1 MMVPPQKNIFLLLYC
16 IIFDNKFLL
25 ILRNSKLLSINFL
38 CVTLSHMSI
47 AAGVILSIALQQ
59 VDAAPDTQGT
69 AQTDHDRL
77 QSIDCT
83 VEKFHKVLTFCRLF
97 CGTPNCF
104 FKKCRLIRRLHLH
117 PTGRFRTGQNFRPV
131 RLPAAVSGA
140 DWIRTCPHQ
149 RYSFCPHLQGTCS
162 AGAL

>member
-1 MMVPPQKNIFLLLYC
+1 MSKNYIVFDSMMVPPQKNIFLLLYC

-69 AQTDHDRL
+69 AQTDHAGL
-77 QSIDCT
+77 QSIDCA

-97 CGTPNCF
+97 CGT
-104 FKKCRLIRRLHLH
+104 
-117 PTGRFRTGQNFRPV
+117 
-131 RLPAAVSGA
+131 
-140 DWIRTCPHQ
+140 
-149 RYSFCPHLQGTCS
+149 
-162 AGAL
+162 

>member
-47 AAGVILSIALQQ
+47 AAGVILSVALQQ

-69 AQTDHDRL
+69 AQTNHDGL
-77 QSIDCT
+77 QSIDCA

-97 CGTPNCF
+97 CGTQKF
-104 FKKCRLIRRLHLH
+104 FQKMPPHSAAASSSDRSISYRSKLSSCA
-117 PTGRFRTGQNFRPV
+117 TTCCRFRRRVDKNLSTSKVFF
-131 RLPAAVSGA
+131 LSASA
-140 DWIRTCPHQ
+140 
-149 RYSFCPHLQGTCS
+149 RYL
-162 AGAL
+162 

>member
-1 MMVPPQKNIFLLLYC
+1 MSKNYIVFDSMMVPPQKNIFLLLYC

-47 AAGVILSIALQQ
+47 CAGVILSITLQQ

-77 QSIDCT
+77 QSIDCA

-97 CGTPNCF
+97 CGTQ
-104 FKKCRLIRRLHLH
+104 K
-117 PTGRFRTGQNFRPV
+117 
-131 RLPAAVSGA
+131 
-140 DWIRTCPHQ
+140 
-149 RYSFCPHLQGTCS
+149 
-162 AGAL
+162 